1 METRRRTA
9 GRALRAAAILAWLVL
24 IALAVAHRRD
34 FTLDAILHY
43 TPENP
48 LSAFFALMALFALK
62 SLSVVFYAG
71 FLYAAGGVLF
81 PLPVALLAGVCGTLI
96 MAAIP
101 YLLARSVGAARAD
114 ELREQH
120 PRLRRLE
127 RIRSRSP
134 FAFVVALRC
143 VNVIN
148 FDVGSMYC
156 GAARIP
162 PLTFLAASVVGKAAD
177 VAVWSV
183 MGASIDERDPVP
195 FFLALAVDLA
205 LAGAAALWVGRQAK
219 GGQAR
224 VSPCFR
230 LLKGLA
236 RLLYPKYAV
245 VGAEH
250 LPSGACVVVGNHA
263 KTNGPVACEL
273 YFPGERYIWCAG
285 EMMHK
290 DEAADYAF
298 RDFWGGKPRSVRWL
312 YRLLSHLIVPLA
324 LCVFRNADV
333 IGVYHD
339 ERALRTFR
347 ETVEKLR
354 GGARIIIFPEHD
366 APHDHIVCDFQD
378 RFIDLAR
385 LYAKKTGEALPFVPL
400 YVAPRLKA
408 LYLGEPIYFD
418 SDAPLE
424 QERRRVCDALMDAV
438 TDIAVSL
445 PPHTVVPYPNVPKR
459 DYPTNIPEEAS

>member
-1 METRRRTA
+1 METRHRTA
-9 GRALRAAAILAWLVL
+9 GRALRAAAIFAWLVL
-24 IALAVAHRRD
+24 IALAAMHRRD

-48 LSAFFALMALFALK
+48 LPAFLALMALFALK

-71 FLYAAGGVLF
+71 LLYAAGGVLF
-81 PLPVALLAGVCGTLI
+81 PLPVALLAGVCGTLV
-96 MAAIP
+96 MAAVP
-101 YLLARSVGAARAD
+101 YLLARGVGAARAD
-114 ELREQH
+114 ELREKH
-120 PRLRRLE
+120 PRLRRFE
-127 RIRSRSP
+127 QIRSRSP

-148 FDVGSMYC
+148 FDLGSMYC
-156 GAARIP
+156 GAARVP
-162 PLTFLAASVVGKAAD
+162 PLTFLAASVIGKAAD
-177 VAVWSV
+177 LAVWSV
-183 MGASIDERDPVP
+183 MGASIEERDPVP
-195 FFLALAVDLA
+195 LLVALVVDLA
-205 LAGAAALWVGRQAK
+205 LAGAAALWVGK
-219 GGQAR
+219 GEARR
-224 VSPCFR
+224 VSPFFR
-230 LLKGLA
+230 FLKGLA

-250 LPSGACVVVGNHA
+250 LPDGACVVVGNHA

-290 DEAADYAF
+290 GEVADYAF
-298 RDFWGGKPRSVRWL
+298 RDFWGRKPRAVRWF
-312 YRLLSHLIVPLA
+312 YRLLSHLVVPLA
-324 LCVFRNADV
+324 LCVFRNAGV

-339 ERALRTFR
+339 NRVIRTFR
-347 ETVEKLR
+347 ESVEKLR
-354 GGARIIIFPEHD
+354 LGARIIIFPEHD
-366 APHDHIVCDFQD
+366 APHNHVVCDFQD

-385 LYAKKTGEALPFVPL
+385 LYYKKTGAALPFVPL

-408 LYLGEPIYFD
+408 LYLGEPIWFD
-418 SDAPLE
+418 PDAPLE

-438 TDIAVSL
+438 TGIAVSL

-459 DYPTNIPEEAS
+459 DYPTNVPKEAAP